1 MERGMREC
9 SHQNEIEA
17 CHIDKKKIYKLYG
30 YVEEEQHKK
39 SVRRNGMKKCI
50 NTIQ

>member
-1 MERGMREC
+1 MREC

-17 CHIDKKKIYKLYG
+17 CHIDTKKKNKLYG
-30 YVEEEQHKK
+30 YVEEELYKK
-39 SVRRNGMKKCI
+39 SVRRNGKKCI